1 MNTLPQSRADNSQIG
16 RIIVLPVLPLKDNG
30 SVSKE
35 PVSDEGDPVM
45 LVALNA
51 KESVDWDRLRIS
63 VCCLSLA
70 SKMTCADGG
79 SLRPK
84 NSSII
89 SKSL

>member
-1 MNTLPQSRADNSQIG
+1 
-16 RIIVLPVLPLKDNG
+16 
-30 SVSKE
+30 
-35 PVSDEGDPVM
+35 M

-70 SKMTCADGG
+70 SEMARADGE
-79 SLRPK
+79 SLRPR

-89 SKSL
+89 SKSP

>member
-1 MNTLPQSRADNSQIG
+1 
-16 RIIVLPVLPLKDNG
+16 
-30 SVSKE
+30 
-35 PVSDEGDPVM
+35 M

>member
-1 MNTLPQSRADNSQIG
+1 M
-16 RIIVLPVLPLKDNG
+16 
-30 SVSKE
+30 SKE

-70 SKMTCADGG
+70 SEMARADGE
-79 SLRPK
+79 SLRPR

-89 SKSL
+89 SKSP

>member
-1 MNTLPQSRADNSQIG
+1 MTLQSQIG

-30 SVSKE
+30 RASKE

-63 VCCLSLA
+63 VRFFSLA
-70 SKMTCADGG
+70 CEMVCAEL
-79 SLRPK
+79 LRPR

-89 SKSL
+89 SKSP